1 MSRITAELGLLL
13 LFSYIFSVFISQV
26 LGCFISST
34 AVVPK
39 AQLALNQRTY
49 RAKTNFRSS
58 YGSFRIDPFFR
69 ASNHRTGFFLTTD
82 STDFSQHKLLV
93 RQSNDS
99 AAYTPPV
106 TLAVFTIPALSR

>member
-58 YGSFRIDPFFR
+58 YGSFRIDLFFR
-69 ASNHRTGFFLTTD
+69 ASNQRNGFFLSPD
-82 STDFSQHKLLV
+82 STDFSEHKLLCPQCADCV
-93 RQSNDS
+93 G
-99 AAYTPPV
+99 YTQRLILPV
-106 TLAVFTIPALSR
+106 SYFPAL